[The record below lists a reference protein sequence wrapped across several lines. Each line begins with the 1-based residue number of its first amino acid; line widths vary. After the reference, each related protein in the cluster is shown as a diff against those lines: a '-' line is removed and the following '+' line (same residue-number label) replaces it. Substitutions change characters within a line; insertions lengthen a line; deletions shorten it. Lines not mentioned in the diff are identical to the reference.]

1 MEVQSQFIEMF
12 GNAPKIKLEDYISTQ
27 SGGTPNTKKQEY
39 YEGGDIPWLSSGEI
53 NQGYIE
59 STEKFITQK
68 GLENSSAKWV
78 PKDCVVIA
86 MYGATAGK
94 VGYIRIPLTTNQAVC
109 SLLPCSEFNSI
120 FLYYAVSQKS
130 DWMISQCRGAAQP
143 NISQGII
150 RSMELP
156 LPPME
161 EQMKFVTIAEQADK
175 SKFVGFKSQFIEM
188 FGDFYTSAEST
199 LADYVNLK
207 AGKSKKA
214 ELIRDSQKDA
224 QYPCYGGNGI
234 RGYVDDFT
242 HNGTYCII
250 GRQGALCGNVQIAH
264 GQFYA
269 TEHAVVVSPI
279 VEINTT
285 WLFFA
290 LTQMN
295 LNQYARG
302 VAQPGLAVNQIEKL
316 SFSLPSLD
324 GQNRFAS
331 IAEQAD
337 KSKYYNQVA

>member
-242 HNGTYCII
+242 YNGTYCII